1 LRKTLAKTKKTKTS
15 TRTKQQKNRTCAKNF
30 QTFENFDG
38 KFFFDLRDDHEQ
50 KMNLLLLFTLFT
62 LLYMLTKIF
71 LSKSI

>member
-1 LRKTLAKTKKTKTS
+1 V
-15 TRTKQQKNRTCAKNF
+15 QKIFKLLKILM
-30 QTFENFDG
+30 EN
-38 KFFFDLRDDHEQ
+38 FFDLRDDHEQ